1 MYTGK
6 HEMLCNMVAIA
17 SDCGLAD
24 FQRLYILLS
33 RANMRYLR
41 KAAYIQ
47 NATRH

>member
-17 SDCGLAD
+17 SDSGLAD
-24 FQRLYILLS
+24 FPPLFMLLN
-33 RANMRYLR
+33 RANMRYFR

-47 NATRH
+47 NATKH